1 MTFRPSASVLS
12 LRLLL
17 LLVCLAPAPL
27 WAQQT
32 TPRDTTSSAR
42 IEYPIPFKA
51 DTLDLVFSDSLGDR
65 ATLTRNAQVT
75 YDAATLNAYRLVLAF
90 DDEEVT
96 AVGFQADSGLVG
108 KPQFDR
114 EDEAFTSDRIAFNF
128 VTERGRFEG
137 AQTQFDDG
145 YLKARVVGIGRDSV
159 VLARDGIYTTCE
171 CVDDPSYSLHASKLK
186 VEDRWIYTGPIQLYL
201 YNIPTPLW
209 LPFGILPN
217 VEGRRAGPTSLD
229 YGEQGELG
237 FFIKGIGWYFPVSDY
252 LDVTV
257 QGDVYTSGSW
267 ELRPR
272 LRYAK
277 RYAYSG
283 GLELTYG
290 RLRTGEATD
299 RSFQVRSNG
308 RIRWNHSQTIGEQ
321 SRFNSDVNLAT
332 SSALRNTSSRLAD
345 RVTQEISSN
354 VTYSTRWGSRN
365 LTATLNQRQTLS
377 TGAANLTLP
386 SLSFS
391 QGAITPFQ
399 ASGVRGSR
407 APWYES
413 IQVSYRGTLT
423 NRFDFRPLK
432 DTVLVNRGDPEAAE
446 FSWYEALVSPSRYR
460 RATGQG
466 GAGYDFQA
474 DHSIPI
480 SASFNVTRLPLIGRL
495 NATISPSINYSET
508 WFAETERRSVD
519 TSGVLQTEA
528 VTGFFALRQFSGN
541 LSASTSIYGQF
552 PLQVGPFD
560 GLRHTIRPNVGISL
574 RPDFSTD
581 TWGYTRSYVDAQ
593 GRRQQYGIAQGVSFG
608 PVGALTFSAS
618 NVFETRRAVEDT
630 LSGETRRTPLTL
642 LNLNVSSSYNFFAD
656 STKLAPIQVNARTN
670 LGTSFGANV
679 NFTLDPYEPLSRRAA
694 IDLSRGR
701 LARLTRFSVAIDG
714 RFASRRRG
722 DARPSQ
728 RALQAG
734 LGVPPRDSDLTDA
747 LPGDLDP
754 ALLQTTLVG
763 APYAD
768 FSIPWS
774 LSGDVSY
781 NLSRGA
787 TILADGTIATPLNRT
802 ATLGANFDFSLT
814 PNLKINGRTGF
825 DLLDREPTTT
835 SISILRDFECW
846 EASASWVPFGDFQ
859 SYGFT
864 LQVKSGKLRDLLR
877 IQQPRQDARPQFG
890 L

>member
-1 MTFRPSASVLS
+1 MPRACTLS
-12 LRLLL
+12 HRSTAFALPIRLLL

-32 TPRDTTSSAR
+32 APRDTTSSAR
-42 IEYPIPFKA
+42 IEHPIPFKA

-114 EDEAFTSDRIAFNF
+114 EDEAFSSDRIAFNF

-159 VLARDGIYTTCE
+159 VLARDGIYTTCD

-186 VEDRWIYTGPIQLYL
+186 VQDRWIYTGPIQLYL

-217 VEGRRAGPTSLD
+217 VEGRRAGPTAVE
-229 YGEQGELG
+229 YGEQPGQG
-237 FFIKGIGWYFPVSDY
+237 FFIQGIGWYFPVSEY

-267 ELRPR
+267 DVKPS

-290 RLRTGEATD
+290 RLRSGEATD
-299 RSFQVRSNG
+299 RSFLRRTNAS
-308 RIRWNHSQTIGEQ
+308 IRWNHRQTINVA
-321 SRFNSDVNLAT
+321 SSFNSNVNLAT
-332 SSALRNTSSRLAD
+332 TSALSNTSQRLAD
-345 RVTQEISSN
+345 QVTQQISSN
-354 VTYSTRWGSRN
+354 VTYSTRGGSRQF
-365 LTATLNQRQTLS
+365 TATLTQQQVLS
-377 TGAANLTLP
+377 TGAASLTLP
-386 SLSFS
+386 DITFS

-407 APWYES
+407 ALWYES

-423 NRFDFRPLK
+423 NRFAFTPLE
-432 DTVLVNRGDPEAAE
+432 DTVLVDRGDAEAVE

-466 GAGYDFQA
+466 GTGYDFQA

-495 NATISPSINYSET
+495 NATISPSIDYRET

-519 TSGVLQTEA
+519 TSGVLQTDA

-541 LSASTSIYGQF
+541 LNASTSIYGQF

-581 TWGYTRSYVDAQ
+581 RWGYTRSYVDAQ
-593 GRRQQYGIAQGVSFG
+593 GRAQQYGIAQGVSFG
-608 PVGALTFSAS
+608 PVGALTFGAS

-630 LSGETRRTPLTL
+630 LSGEIRRTPLTL
-642 LNLNVSSSYNFFAD
+642 LNLTVSSSYNFFAD
-656 STKLAPIQVNARTN
+656 SVKLAPIQVNARTN
-670 LGTSFGANV
+670 LGTSFGANL
-679 NFTLDPYEPLSRRAA
+679 NFTLDPYQPLSRRTA
-694 IDLSRGR
+694 IDLRRGR

-714 RFASRRRG
+714 RFASERRG

-734 LGVPPRDSDLTDA
+734 S
-747 LPGDLDP
+747 
-754 ALLQTTLVG
+754 
-763 APYAD
+763 APH
-768 FSIPWS
+768 
-774 LSGDVSY
+774 
-781 NLSRGA
+781 R
-787 TILADGTIATPLNRT
+787 ATP
-802 ATLGANFDFSLT
+802 
-814 PNLKINGRTGF
+814 I
-825 DLLDREPTTT
+825 
-835 SISILRDFECW
+835 
-846 EASASWVPFGDFQ
+846 
-859 SYGFT
+859 
-864 LQVKSGKLRDLLR
+864 
-877 IQQPRQDARPQFG
+877 
-890 L
+890 